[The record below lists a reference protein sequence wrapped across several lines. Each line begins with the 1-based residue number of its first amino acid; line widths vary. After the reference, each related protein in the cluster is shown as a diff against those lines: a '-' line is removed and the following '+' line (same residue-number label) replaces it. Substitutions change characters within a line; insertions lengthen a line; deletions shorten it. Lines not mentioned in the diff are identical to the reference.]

1 MGLIV
6 AEDLTLT
13 QFVTILPNCK
23 KRMWEMKEGK
33 INQKKIESHILGT
46 KHLSPAELW
55 YNNSSLRTM

>member
-33 INQKKIESHILGT
+33 INQKKIESHLGD
-46 KHLSPAELW
+46 KAPKPS
-55 YNNSSLRTM
+55 